1 MTRKPRD
8 VTPSSG
14 LFYYYVCIL
23 YILPTLTRLFY
34 QIIHQPVCKLY
45 VFDAVGANA
54 RACFAFATPIID
66 IYLIIRF
73 VENYDLC
80 KIIKK
85 KLQN

>member
-1 MTRKPRD
+1 M
-8 VTPSSG
+8 
-14 LFYYYVCIL
+14 
-23 YILPTLTRLFY
+23 
-34 QIIHQPVCKLY
+34 CKLY